1 MAVKLRLRRM
11 GKKKQ
16 PVYRVVAADA
26 RSPRDGK
33 FIETIGT
40 YNPLTDPAT
49 IDIKEERAL
58 YWLNVGAQPTIT
70 VKNLLSQKGILYKRE
85 MEKQGLSEEQ
95 IVAKMEEWVKMQ
107 EARLA
112 AAKQKAE
119 DKKKKVAV
127 KEEVVEEKE
136 DKPAETENA
145 PTEEVKAETIG
156 EEAAKDTVSEET
168 NNEENK
174 EEAK

>member
-1 MAVKLRLRRM
+1 M

-95 IVAKMEEWVKMQ
+95 IVAKMEEWVKIQ

-112 AAKQKAE
+112 TAKQKAE

-136 DKPAETENA
+136 DKLAETKNE
-145 PTEEVKAETIG
+145 PTEEVKAETIA

>member
-1 MAVKLRLRRM
+1 LAVKLRLRRM

-95 IVAKMEEWVKMQ
+95 IVAKMEEWVKIQ

-112 AAKQKAE
+112 TAKQKAE

-136 DKPAETENA
+136 DKLAETKNE
-145 PTEEVKAETIG
+145 PTEEVKAETIA
-156 EEAAKDTVSEET
+156 EEAAK
-168 NNEENK
+168 
-174 EEAK
+174 